1 MDLAVGSSIVL
12 YLEDDFAE
20 PDSIPMSSVYLVA
33 EVSTPREGGQNRQ
46 RFPGVRHQPGEN
58 QDRRLL

>member
-20 PDSIPMSSVYLVA
+20 PDSIPMTSVYLVA
-33 EVSTPREGGQNRQ
+33 ENPDGKDAPAKPATA
-46 RFPGVRHQPGEN
+46 PGCT
-58 QDRRLL
+58 